1 MSEFRETPEH
11 AHASDF
17 SLNATDTEVIL
28 GKWLKRCGSELMALI
43 SGSPPCQIWWDLGV
57 QNVCCIPRCCP
68 ATAAGRSDAG
78 GTSGH
83 LQAALRM
90 VIAESVC
97 GLFWS
102 SDFVSGH
109 EAEIGKSKNC
119 MLPGACSG
127 CDLTYLQGTWCSI
140 NFHHM
145 DSGCTFC

>member
-1 MSEFRETPEH
+1 MLEAP
-11 AHASDF
+11 
-17 SLNATDTEVIL
+17 L
-28 GKWLKRCGSELMALI
+28 
-43 SGSPPCQIWWDLGV
+43 
-57 QNVCCIPRCCP
+57 
-68 ATAAGRSDAG
+68 
-78 GTSGH
+78 GH